1 MEDDEDGW
9 VGVDFGQDLPFWTRS
24 SDRAKEGEVD

>member
-9 VGVDFGQDLPFWTRS
+9 VGVGFGQDLPFRARS
-24 SDRAKEGEVD
+24 SDRAKEGEVN